1 MESKTTIAN
10 ITVAVRKGI
19 KSILQRRGTRR
30 QLAIEELIDTVQQNF
45 IRQGVI
51 IENYKLRALQ
61 LEGNLTELQVN
72 SIVETNY
79 KDKCKKL
86 EAEAEIDRK
95 WKARYK
101 KHHENQ
107 QEEIGQLKKQLGI
120 KEVPWYEQHLND
132 PIQT

>member
-10 ITVAVRKGI
+10 ITVEVRKGI
-19 KSILQRRGTRR
+19 KSILQRRGARR
-30 QLAIEELIDTVQQNF
+30 QLAIEELVDTVQQSF

-61 LEGNLTELQVN
+61 LEGNLTELHVN

-101 KHHENQ
+101 KHHQNQ
-107 QEEIGQLKKQLGI
+107 DEEIKDLKKQLGI

-132 PIQT
+132 PVQT

>member
-1 MESKTTIAN
+1 ME
-10 ITVAVRKGI
+10 VRKGI

-86 EAEAEIDRK
+86 EEEAKIDRK

-101 KHHENQ
+101 KHHQN
-107 QEEIGQLKKQLGI
+107 QEEEIKELKKQLGI

-132 PIQT
+132 PVQT

>member
-1 MESKTTIAN
+1 ME
-10 ITVAVRKGI
+10 VRKGI
-19 KSILQRRGTRR
+19 KSILQRRGARR
-30 QLAIEELIDTVQQNF
+30 QLAIEELVDTVQQSF

-101 KHHENQ
+101 KHHQ
-107 QEEIGQLKKQLGI
+107 KQEEEIKELKKQLGI
-120 KEVPWYEQHLND
+120 EEVPWYEQHLND
-132 PIQT
+132 PVQT